1 MSLKQLTAFFLL
13 AIAFAEDF
21 CKYKLCEGEKCS
33 DNINTYVSPCI
44 PKCPNWYALTY
55 QSNWYARTYRSRRER
70 PTSICMRCPNGKYS
84 DGFQC
89 KQCLSGTYLRID
101 GKCKLPENSDVPCS
115 AGKYGPRTAIAPNEA
130 TCSSCSIGQFQEE
143 FGQESCKPCL
153 PGTFNNETGSD
164 SCFIVKEGKYVG
176 THGCTTENCAK
187 EESSLCL
194 DKQVHVQFNS
204 THAGCIVPSNSSSNS
219 PSFWYLIIT
228 LGVCLITLQYI

>member
-33 DNINTYVSPCI
+33 GNINSLVSPCI

-55 QSNWYARTYRSRRER
+55 RSRRKR
-70 PTSICMRCPNGKYS
+70 PTSTCIRCPYGKYS

-89 KQCLSGTYLRID
+89 KQCFSGTYLTID
-101 GKCKLPENSDVPCS
+101 GQCKLPENSDVPCS
-115 AGKYGPRTAIAPNEA
+115 AGKYGPRNAIFPNEA

-164 SCFIVKEGKYVG
+164 SCFIVKEGNYVG
-176 THGCTTENCAK
+176 THGCTTEKCAR
-187 EESSLCL
+187 EETSLCS
-194 DKQVHVQFNS
+194 DKQVHIQFNS
-204 THAGCIVPSNSSSNS
+204 THVGCIIPSNSSSSSS
-219 PSFWYLIIT
+219 PSSWYLIIT
-228 LGVCLITLQYI
+228 LSVSLITLQYC

>member
-13 AIAFAEDF
+13 TIAFAEDF

-33 DNINTYVSPCI
+33 GNINTYVSPCI

-55 QSNWYARTYRSRRER
+55 RSRRKR
-70 PTSICMRCPNGKYS
+70 PTSICIRCPNGKYS

-89 KQCLSGTYLRID
+89 KQCLSGTYLTID
-101 GKCKLPENSDVPCS
+101 GQCKLPENSDVPCS

-176 THGCTTENCAK
+176 THGCTT
-187 EESSLCL
+187 
-194 DKQVHVQFNS
+194 
-204 THAGCIVPSNSSSNS
+204 
-219 PSFWYLIIT
+219 
-228 LGVCLITLQYI
+228 